1 MTKNN
6 QEEKQPDHAA
16 QINQLLAKE
25 DKKEK
30 VSWWKRLL
38 HFGRMVGDV
47 KDFVYEDDKQAAE
60 KIRKDIVKIEAERE
74 IERRALEAE
83 RERLEKLAKS
93 EAKKN
98 RADIDKQWQGRGEG
112 LPSDD
117 EMNIKTAADKIK
129 EIGAVGDKTV
139 IADQS
144 RVAQES
150 LPELSS
156 SRIQISRISTKEPSV
171 VQKPELKEESA
182 KLKDS
187 ATLIDQKI
195 IKTPELP
202 SIKPNGFSKDVAS
215 KKAVIE
221 NKESKVFDHKS
232 RMVKKFQEELKRRT
246 NEFLKNEVENR
257 YWQSFDMIRANLIKE
272 QRSLFFNWNRKFLSL
287 IFSSLLAVLV
297 VLLVYVGLLLF
308 QRNKLEENRYIFDNL
323 DNIKVQI
330 SSEEKKAEEVIDF
343 NERITYVKYL
353 LDNHIY
359 FSEFFKLL
367 EDRTTLDVYFEKFS
381 GGIQESYKLTCV
393 AKDTQSIHTEK
404 NVLLDYDQKVKG
416 VNIGTI
422 TSLSDYIAQQNPG
435 KNQPAV
441 PTPSATE
448 SQQLP
453 VQNNNVRTD
462 MEIIINPAL
471 VFIK

>member
-16 QINQLLAKE
+16 KINQLLAKE

-38 HFGRMVGDV
+38 HFGKMVGDV

-83 RERLEKLAKS
+83 RERLEKLAKA
-93 EAKKN
+93 EAKKG
-98 RADIDKQWQGRGEG
+98 RADLDKQWQGKEAG

-129 EIGAVGDKTV
+129 EIGVVGDKTV
-139 IADQS
+139 IADKS
-144 RVAQES
+144 RIAQES

-156 SRIQISRISTKEPSV
+156 SKIQITRISSKEPSV
-171 VQKPELKEESA
+171 VLKSELKEPA
-182 KLKDS
+182 KS
-187 ATLIDQKI
+187 ENPVTLIEQKI
-195 IKTPELP
+195 IKTPDLP

-221 NKESKVFDHKS
+221 NKESKIFDHKS

-323 DNIKVQI
+323 ENIKGQI

-367 EDRTTLDVYFEKFS
+367 EDRTILDVYFEKFS
-381 GGIQESYKLTCV
+381 GGIQENYKLACI

-422 TSLSDYIAQQNPG
+422 TSLSNYIAQQTPG
-435 KNQPAV
+435 KNQPAETI
-441 PTPSATE
+441 PATTE
-448 SQQLP
+448 SQLLP